1 MIAFLTIVYAGVVLV
16 LFRLKLVKP
25 RPLPIA
31 IVLVVGAL
39 LIGGVVVVWM
49 QCAPLTRAWSRR
61 STWCSSCRTS
71 RGR

>member
-49 QCAPLTRAWSRR
+49 QCAPLTPRGHDAVRGAV
-61 STWCSSCRTS
+61 CRTS